1 MGRAAEQV
9 LPGQVGQAGQAGQV
23 GQAGQAGKRGKW
35 GKRTSGA
42 SRARRKIQLFS
53 PEAEQAEQA
62 GQVAKITYRPRG
74 ATTLEWI
81 PSQVARYI
89 QHSSISLRL
98 PPELH
103 EPRKNKIFKVAWG

>member
-23 GQAGQAGKRGKW
+23 GQAGQAGKRGKRGKW

-53 PEAEQAEQA
+53 PEAEQA
-62 GQVAKITYRPRG
+62 GQVAKITYRPCG

-103 EPRKNKIFKVAWG
+103 EPRKKKIFKVAWG